1 MQPSQPRS
9 SEFDRIALG
18 APLIDRL
25 KDRFGWHIVPVEN
38 EPLPL
43 PSEKFDAALR
53 GPLEGISRL
62 QRFYNESFIIQ
73 DGFSS
78 HVDRRAFFKD
88 TLGVRAGTWL
98 KEHSKLAANNW
109 SACLLHMSEILGALK
124 RKQIVI
130 NPVELNIDEVETEGR
145 EYNTGMSFDQKVEF
159 VTKVDSLILKFF
171 SQLSQIK

>member
-9 SEFDRIALG
+9 SEFDRIELG
-18 APLIDRL
+18 TPLIDRL
-25 KDRFGWHIVPVEN
+25 QDRFGWRIVPVEN
-38 EPLPL
+38 DPLPV
-43 PSEKFDAALR
+43 PSEKFGATFR

-73 DGFSS
+73 DSFSS

-88 TLGVRAGTWL
+88 TLGVRAGPWL

-109 SACLLHMSEILGALK
+109 NACLLHMSEILGALK
-124 RKQIVI
+124 RKQVAI
-130 NPVELNIDEVETEGR
+130 NPVELNIDEVEAEGR
-145 EYNTGMSFDQKVEF
+145 EYNSRMSFDQKVEF
-159 VTKVDSLILKFF
+159 VTKVDSLILRFF